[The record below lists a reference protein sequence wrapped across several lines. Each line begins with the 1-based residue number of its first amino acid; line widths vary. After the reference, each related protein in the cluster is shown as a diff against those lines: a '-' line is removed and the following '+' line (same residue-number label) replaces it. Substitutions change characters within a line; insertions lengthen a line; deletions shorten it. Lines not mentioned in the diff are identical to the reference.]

1 MDQKSKDK
9 LKGVDARLVS
19 VAELAYTY
27 SPVKFIVTEGLRTK
41 ERQEQLVKQ
50 KASKTMNSKHL
61 VGKAVDIAPLVE
73 GKVRWDWPLFY
84 PVADAFKKA
93 ALELNVPLQWG
104 GDWRTF
110 KDGPHFEIK
119 E

>member
-1 MDQKSKDK
+1 M
-9 LKGVDARLVS
+9 KGVDSRLVA
-19 VAELAYTY
+19 VVELAATY
-27 SPVKFIVTEGLRTK
+27 SPVKFIVTEGLRTV
-41 ERQEQLVKQ
+41 ERQTQLVKQ
-50 KASKTMNSKHL
+50 GASRTMNSKHL
-61 VGKAVDIAPLVE
+61 RGKAVDLAPIVD

-84 PVADAFKKA
+84 PMADAMKKA
-93 ALELNVPLQWG
+93 ALELKVPLQWG